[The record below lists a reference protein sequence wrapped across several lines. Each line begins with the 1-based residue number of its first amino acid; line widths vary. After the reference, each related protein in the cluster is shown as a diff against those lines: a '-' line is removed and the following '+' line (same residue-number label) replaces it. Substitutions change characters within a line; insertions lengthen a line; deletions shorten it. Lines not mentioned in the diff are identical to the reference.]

1 MSRIHVAVSL
11 LNREQPVIESGYAWL
26 VSEARQHDDSSQTRG
41 AADLLE
47 KFDELVAAEIVSG
60 YRLRGARWSLR
71 ATGEVVLNV
80 LDQTGIL
87 EDFNSPVA
95 PRELVVRAHEIAR
108 QIVPQHSGV

>member
-1 MSRIHVAVSL
+1 MAVSL

-26 VSEARQHDDSSQTRG
+26 VSEARQHDDSSQTRC

-60 YRLRGARWSLR
+60 YRLRDARWSLR

-80 LDQTGIL
+80 LDQTGML

-95 PRELVVRAHEIAR
+95 ARELVVRAHEIAR